1 MEFEA
6 SRAKAVDKLNYFVEN
21 NLSEYSKLRNFDFGP
36 DDRSNISCLSPYIT
50 HGVINELEVIDKSLK
65 KFSFAKNEK
74 FIQEVLWRV
83 YWKGWLELRPNVWSD
98 YLVELNN
105 LRNEFKSNQ
114 NYLNAIEGKTNIECF
129 NQWVKELKENNY
141 LHNHTRMWFASIWIF
156 TLELPWQLGAEF
168 FMQHLYDG
176 DAASN
181 TLGWRWVAGVQ
192 TQGKHYLASEWNIR
206 KFTNNRFQNIQ
217 LNENAPPIFSDKTY
231 SIGKKDFLNFEIL
244 EDKIL
249 FLGNSNEIAESIACL
264 KGKGPTD
271 TMELVYAQANALGF
285 DIGDV
290 IANGSALNE
299 FRLMLIRQG
308 VDESVAQQLIN
319 EPWSVLQRSPQQYS
333 IQVEKSGYLADLDAL
348 VIGQVL
354 CEAGAGRSVQ
364 ESDIDHGIGIEIHR
378 SIGERVES
386 GDAIMTLDGP
396 FGIDIHLIQRL
407 KQAITIS
414 DYQVK
419 LGTRILETVTIS
431 DCPTT

>member
-1 MEFEA
+1 MKFEA
-6 SRAKAVDKLNYFVEN
+6 SRAKAVDKLNHFVEN

-36 DDRSNISCLSPYIT
+36 DNRSNISCLSPYIT

-181 TLGWRWVAGVQ
+181 TLGWRWVAGIQ
-192 TQGKHYLASEWNIR
+192 TQGKHYLASEWNIK

-217 LNENAPPIFSDKTY
+217 LNENASPIFSDKTY

-249 FLGNSNEIAESIACL
+249 LIFENNMTFEFSDFKEHKFKKILLISNESNRNIKLSEKVLKFKANLLKDQKTRLIEKSINCETININDL
-264 KGKGPTD
+264 KNITEK
-271 TMELVYAQANALGF
+271 VYALYPTVSENLNFIQNNQLQNIKFLYRKLDQFSWQYCNKGF
-285 DIGDV
+285 FNFKNYIPKI
-290 IANGSALNE
+290 IANFN
-299 FRLMLIRQG
+299 
-308 VDESVAQQLIN
+308 
-319 EPWSVLQRSPQQYS
+319 
-333 IQVEKSGYLADLDAL
+333 
-348 VIGQVL
+348 
-354 CEAGAGRSVQ
+354 
-364 ESDIDHGIGIEIHR
+364 
-378 SIGERVES
+378 
-386 GDAIMTLDGP
+386 
-396 FGIDIHLIQRL
+396 
-407 KQAITIS
+407 
-414 DYQVK
+414 
-419 LGTRILETVTIS
+419 
-431 DCPTT
+431 

>member
-1 MEFEA
+1 MKFEA
-6 SRAKAVDKLNYFVEN
+6 SRAKAVDKLNDFVEN

-181 TLGWRWVAGVQ
+181 TLGWRWVAGIQ
-192 TQGKHYLASEWNIR
+192 THGKHYLASEWNIK

-217 LNENAPPIFSDKTY
+217 LNENASPIFSDKTY

-249 FLGNSNEIAESIACL
+249 LIFENNMTFEFSDFKEHKFKKILLISNESNRNIKLSEKVLKFKANLLKDQKTRLIEKSINCETININDL
-264 KGKGPTD
+264 KNITEK
-271 TMELVYAQANALGF
+271 VYALYPTVSENLNFIQNNQLQNIKFLYRKLDQFSWQYCNKGF
-285 DIGDV
+285 FNFKNYIPKI
-290 IANGSALNE
+290 IANFN
-299 FRLMLIRQG
+299 
-308 VDESVAQQLIN
+308 
-319 EPWSVLQRSPQQYS
+319 
-333 IQVEKSGYLADLDAL
+333 
-348 VIGQVL
+348 
-354 CEAGAGRSVQ
+354 
-364 ESDIDHGIGIEIHR
+364 
-378 SIGERVES
+378 
-386 GDAIMTLDGP
+386 
-396 FGIDIHLIQRL
+396 
-407 KQAITIS
+407 
-414 DYQVK
+414 
-419 LGTRILETVTIS
+419 
-431 DCPTT
+431 

>member
-1 MEFEA
+1 MIFEA
-6 SRAKAVDKLNYFVEN
+6 SRAKAVDKLNHFVEN

-36 DDRSNISCLSPYIT
+36 DNRSNISCLSPYIT

-192 TQGKHYLASEWNIR
+192 TQGKHYLASEWNIK

-217 LNENAPPIFSDKTY
+217 LNENTPPIFSDKTY

-249 FLGNSNEIAESIACL
+249 LIFENNMTFEFSDFKEHKFKKILLISNEANRNIKLSEKVLKFKANLLEDQKTRLIEKSINCETININDL
-264 KGKGPTD
+264 KNITEK
-271 TMELVYAQANALGF
+271 VYALYPTVSENLNFIQNNQLQNIKFLYRKLDQFSWQYCNKGF
-285 DIGDV
+285 FNFKNYIPKI
-290 IANGSALNE
+290 IAKFN
-299 FRLMLIRQG
+299 
-308 VDESVAQQLIN
+308 
-319 EPWSVLQRSPQQYS
+319 
-333 IQVEKSGYLADLDAL
+333 
-348 VIGQVL
+348 
-354 CEAGAGRSVQ
+354 
-364 ESDIDHGIGIEIHR
+364 
-378 SIGERVES
+378 
-386 GDAIMTLDGP
+386 
-396 FGIDIHLIQRL
+396 
-407 KQAITIS
+407 
-414 DYQVK
+414 
-419 LGTRILETVTIS
+419 
-431 DCPTT
+431 

>member
-1 MEFEA
+1 MIFEA
-6 SRAKAVDKLNYFVEN
+6 SRAKAIDKLNIFIEN

-36 DDRSNISCLSPYIT
+36 DNRSNISCLSPYIT
-50 HGVINELEVIDKSLK
+50 HGIVNELEVIDKSLK
-65 KFSFAKNEK
+65 KFSFSKNEK

-192 TQGKHYLASEWNIR
+192 TQGKHYLASEWNIK

-217 LNENAPPIFSDKTY
+217 LNENASSIFNDKTY
-231 SIGKKDFLNFEIL
+231 PINKKEFLNSQIL

-249 FLGNSNEIAESIACL
+249 LIFENNMTFEFSDFKEHKFKKILLVLNDTNRAIKLSEKVLKFKANLLEDQKTRLIEKSINCETININDL
-264 KGKGPTD
+264 KNISEK
-271 TMELVYAQANALGF
+271 VYALYPTVSENLNFIQNNQLQNIKFLYRKLDQFSWQYCNKGF
-285 DIGDV
+285 FNFKNYIPKI
-290 IANGSALNE
+290 IANFN
-299 FRLMLIRQG
+299 
-308 VDESVAQQLIN
+308 
-319 EPWSVLQRSPQQYS
+319 
-333 IQVEKSGYLADLDAL
+333 
-348 VIGQVL
+348 
-354 CEAGAGRSVQ
+354 
-364 ESDIDHGIGIEIHR
+364 
-378 SIGERVES
+378 
-386 GDAIMTLDGP
+386 
-396 FGIDIHLIQRL
+396 
-407 KQAITIS
+407 
-414 DYQVK
+414 
-419 LGTRILETVTIS
+419 
-431 DCPTT
+431 